1 MVYMRVPLDVSKLRR
16 VNVRELER
24 RSDRSGKKRDFD
36 EETEL
41 SVSESEVESGFIEA
55 DSTDLGNS
63 TVRWI
68 SRLIL
73 TFFNTEMVV
82 IVKFFKMI

>member
-1 MVYMRVPLDVSKLRR
+1 MVYMRIPLDVSKLRH
-16 VNVRELER
+16 VNVRELEK
-24 RSDRSGKKRDFD
+24 RSDRSNRKRDFD

-41 SVSESEVESGFIEA
+41 SVSESEVESGFVEP

-68 SRLIL
+68 SRCFYL
-73 TFFNTEMVV
+73 
-82 IVKFFKMI
+82 